1 MAPFAP
7 QVTLSALGWLKRAAK
22 RSSARA
28 ANNQACSGPCQ
39 AQKTFWRCVAS
50 PAVGAWTSSGDTDSI
65 NTPNAMTSS
74 PCPPE
79 EEFCPP
85 PLHLSP
91 AHEFLGIA
99 FLFLRRPIQASAT

>member
-85 PLHLSP
+85 PFYS
-91 AHEFLGIA
+91 LG
-99 FLFLRRPIQASAT
+99 FQLFLLQSP